1 MQSKHY
7 KASLTM
13 KKKVPK
19 DLGLRVAT
27 KEEAYWES
35 IKEDTE
41 KQIES
46 VEKQLK
52 FLRAVLDMATIK
64 IKLEQ

>member
-1 MQSKHY
+1 
-7 KASLTM
+7 M